1 MKKRGRK
8 TQSKGSSI
16 ALLLIAVIVIGFF
29 AVAGFKGIEIGGYQ
43 FKPFEQVITKGLDL
57 QGGVSVVM
65 EIQKPDVTT
74 QELDRVKNLL
84 ALRVNKVGVAE
95 TVVTTEGSNKIRIDI
110 PGKYD
115 SNNIVNT
122 LSQTGNL
129 DFIAPNG
136 SVILTGKDVEKATAY
151 IQQENGQ
158 PVVGLKFNETG
169 KTAFANATKEYV
181 GQSIKI
187 QMDGETLTDPTVQNP
202 ILNGEAV
209 ITGMSSMQ
217 EADRIAGIINAGA
230 LPVPVKEVSVQTI
243 GAQLGANA
251 LPNAMKAGAVGI
263 AIIFLFLIVFYRVPG
278 VAASLA
284 LLGYILLV
292 LYTFIAVKVTLTLPG
307 IAAFLLTVG
316 MAVDSNVLIFERTK
330 EELRLGRPV
339 RAAIKSGFSNA
350 MSSIIDSNIT
360 TIIAGLVL
368 YFLGSGPVKGFAITL
383 LIGIIMSLFTSI
395 VVTRFFM
402 NVLFGVGVMGKPSLF
417 GVNLNKVK
425 EKKPLKIINK
435 AKITFAISLIIIVI
449 GFGFMFTKGLN
460 FGIDFRGG
468 TQITINME
476 NPNYDKAKADQ
487 IVHQIDPSAVTNTV
501 NSDQYEIKA
510 SSLDTTQIHQ
520 MVDAVQKGF
529 DLKAD
534 SLVSENQIGAS
545 IGKQLTQNS
554 IIALIVALA
563 CVLIYV
569 IIRFETNFGIAAILA
584 LIHDVLIT
592 VTVFAVFRLP
602 VNSPFIA
609 AILTIVGYSIM
620 DTIVIFDRIRHNRKK
635 MGAATSTEI
644 ANKSIT
650 ETLTRSINTT
660 FTTLVTIGCV
670 YIFVPSV
677 RDFALPLLIG
687 IACGAY
693 SSIFIASP
701 VWCLLNKINKKKNKK
716 K

>member
-1 MKKRGRK
+1 MRKKGRK
-8 TQSKGSSI
+8 TQSRGSSI
-16 ALLLIAVIVIGFF
+16 VLFLIAIIVIGFF
-29 AVAGFKGIEIGGYQ
+29 SLAGFKGVTIGNYQ
-43 FKPFEQVITKGLDL
+43 FKPFTQVITKGLDL

-65 EIQKPDVTT
+65 EIQKPDVST
-74 QELDRVKNLL
+74 QELNRVKNLL

-115 SNNIVNT
+115 SGNIVNA

-129 DFIAPNG
+129 DFKAPDG

-158 PVVGLKFNETG
+158 AVVGLKFNEAG
-169 KTAFANATKEYV
+169 KQAFAEATKKYV
-181 GQSIKI
+181 GQSIEI
-187 QMDGETLTDPTVQNP
+187 QMDGETLTKPTVQTP
-202 ILNGEAV
+202 ILNGEAT
-209 ITGMSSMQ
+209 ITGMASLQ
-217 EADRIAGIINAGA
+217 EAERIAGIINAGA
-230 LPVPVKEVSVQTI
+230 LPVPVKEVSVETI

-251 LPNAMKAGAVGI
+251 LPNAMKAGAIGL
-263 AIIFLFLIVFYRVPG
+263 AIIFLFLILYYRIPG
-278 VAASLA
+278 VAASIA
-284 LLGYILLV
+284 LVGYVLLV
-292 LYTFIAVKVTLTLPG
+292 LYTFIAIKVTLTLPG

-330 EELRLGRPV
+330 EELRKGRTV
-339 RAAIKSGFSNA
+339 KAAIKSGFSNA

-368 YFLGSGPVKGFAITL
+368 YFLGSGQVKGFAITL
-383 LIGIIMSLFTSI
+383 LIGIVMSLFTSI
-395 VVTRFFM
+395 VMTRFFM
-402 NVLFGVGVMGKPSLF
+402 NMFFGMGILSKPSFF
-417 GVNLNKVK
+417 GVNVNKVK
-425 EKKPLKIINK
+425 ERKTFKIVDK
-435 AKITFAISLIIIVI
+435 AKITFTISLIIIII
-449 GFGFMFTKGLN
+449 GLGFMFTKGLN

-468 TQITINME
+468 TQITINMD
-476 NPNYDKAKADQ
+476 NPNYDKAKADS
-487 IVHQIDPSAVTNTV
+487 IVHKIAPNAITTTV
-501 NSDQYEIKA
+501 NNDDYQIKA
-510 SSLDTTQIHQ
+510 SNLDSNKIKEIVT
-520 MVDAVQKGF
+520 AVEKEF
-529 DLKAD
+529 NLKEN

-545 IGKQLTQNS
+545 IGKELTQNS
-554 IIALIVALA
+554 IIALLVALA

-569 IIRFETNFGIAAILA
+569 IIRFETNFGIAAIIA

-620 DTIVIFDRIRHNRKK
+620 DTIVIFDRIRHNRKN
-635 MGAATSTEI
+635 MGASTSKEI
-644 ANKSIT
+644 ANKSIS

-660 FTTLVTIGCV
+660 FTTLVTITCV
-670 YIFVPSV
+670 YIFVPNV
-677 RDFALPLLIG
+677 RDFAFPLMVG

-701 VWCLLNKINKKKNKK
+701 IWCLLNKLGKKKK
-716 K
+716 

>member
-1 MKKRGRK
+1 MRKKGRK

-16 ALLLIAVIVIGFF
+16 ALFIIAILVIGFF
-29 AVAGFKGIEIGGYQ
+29 ALAGFKGVTIGGYQ

-65 EIQKPDVTT
+65 EIQKPDVSTA
-74 QELDRVKNLL
+74 ELDRVKNLL

-95 TVVTTEGSNKIRIDI
+95 TVVTTEGNNKIRIDI

-129 DFIAPNG
+129 DFLAPDG

-158 PVVGLKFNETG
+158 PVVGLTFNETG
-169 KTAFANATKEYV
+169 KKAFAEATKKYI
-181 GQSIKI
+181 GQNIKI
-187 QMDGETLTDPTVQNP
+187 QMDNETLTDPTVQSA
-202 ILNGEAV
+202 ILNGEAT
-209 ITGMSSMQ
+209 ITGMSSLDDA
-217 EADRIAGIINAGA
+217 ERVAGIINAGA
-230 LPVPVKEVSVQTI
+230 LPVPVKEVSVETI

-251 LPNAMKAGAVGI
+251 LPNAMKAAGVGL
-263 AIIFLFLIVFYRVPG
+263 AIIFIFLIAFYRMPG
-278 VAASLA
+278 FAASIA
-284 LLGYILLV
+284 LVGYVLLV

-330 EELRLGRPV
+330 EELRQGRTV
-339 RAAIKSGFSNA
+339 KAAIKSGFSNA

-368 YFLGSGPVKGFAITL
+368 YFLGSGQVKGFAITL
-383 LIGIIMSLFTSI
+383 LIGIVMSLFTSI
-395 VVTRFFM
+395 VMTRFFM
-402 NVLFGVGVMGKPSLF
+402 NVLFSMGAMTKPSFF
-417 GVNLNKVK
+417 GVNPNKVK
-425 EKKPLKIINK
+425 EKKTFKFIEK
-435 AKITFAISLIIIVI
+435 AKITFTISLIIIVI
-449 GFGFMFTKGLN
+449 GFGFMFAKGLN
-460 FGIDFRGG
+460 FGIDFKGG
-468 TQITINME
+468 TQITIAMNS
-476 NPNYDKAKADQ
+476 PSFDKAKADTV
-487 IVHQIDPSAVTNTV
+487 VHKLDPSAITTTV
-501 NSDQYEIKA
+501 NHDQYQIKA
-510 SSLDTTQIHQ
+510 SNLDTAKIKEIVTS
-520 MVDAVQKGF
+520 VQKEF
-529 DLKAD
+529 NLKAD

-545 IGKQLTQNS
+545 IGKALTRNS
-554 IIALIVALA
+554 IIALLVALA

-620 DTIVIFDRIRHNRKK
+620 DTIVIFDRIRHNRKN
-635 MGAATSTEI
+635 MGASTSKEI
-644 ANKSIT
+644 ANKSISQ
-650 ETLTRSINTT
+650 TLTRSINTT
-660 FTTLVTIGCV
+660 FTTLVTITCV

-677 RDFALPLLIG
+677 RDFAFPLMVG

-701 VWCLLNKINKKKNKK
+701 VWCLLNKINKKKKK
-716 K
+716 